1 MIMMMEVIVVMVAVM
16 VILILVGLKEM
27 VVRANHDEDSFDNCD
42 SNNDSYDRE
51 MGSEE
56 RNMYVMLEIMD

>member
-1 MIMMMEVIVVMVAVM
+1 M